1 MHIHFLA
8 GAILHATAV
17 AVIGFFVLF
26 AAGKAD
32 GIVKLVG
39 TLLGWWIWILAVLLV
54 VCAVVCPTMGD
65 HMGDHMGM
73 HTGWMHPMA
82 PPPPA
87 AAAPANPPAAPALQA
102 APAPKKP

>member
-54 VCAVVCPTMGD
+54 VCAVFCPT
-65 HMGDHMGM
+65 MGDHMGM

-87 AAAPANPPAAPALQA
+87 AAAPANPPAAPAMQA